1 MPPTG
6 TVYDA
11 PDKKVL
17 TKSINSVK
25 VTMLRKQG
33 NHMTRAANT
42 DLPARILQEAE
53 RVVVKD
59 GYQGINMRRL
69 ANKVG
74 VSATA
79 IYHYFDSKE
88 AILRKLRIVAA
99 EMLNDKIR
107 AIDSRLQPEEFLAEL
122 GRQYLAFAQ
131 ENPNLYRLLF
141 EAPFD
146 EGVETEDHP
155 VLYYTYLAA
164 RGALEKMARVE
175 PGLPDPRHLAMTGWM
190 MLHGFCSLMMSGI
203 LPLAEGMTR
212 ESLQELF
219 MSYYPS
225 GPKG

>member
-1 MPPTG
+1 
-6 TVYDA
+6 
-11 PDKKVL
+11 
-17 TKSINSVK
+17 
-25 VTMLRKQG
+25 
-33 NHMTRAANT
+33 MTRAANT

-53 RVVVKD
+53 RVVVND

-69 ANKVG
+69 ASKVG

-88 AILRKLRIVAA
+88 AILRKLRITAA
-99 EMLNDKIR
+99 EKLNDKIR

-164 RGALEKMARVE
+164 RGALEKMARV
-175 PGLPDPRHLAMTGWM
+175 GA
-190 MLHGFCSLMMSGI
+190 
-203 LPLAEGMTR
+203 
-212 ESLQELF
+212 
-219 MSYYPS
+219 
-225 GPKG
+225 GPA